1 MASGERWQDWIGRAA
16 ACPREW
22 PFWTEIVL
30 PGGERFY
37 CLDRGGKIVYGLD
50 GIPFV
55 DLLVQVPPVSFGTIV
70 DVQVIFP

>member
-1 MASGERWQDWIGRAA
+1 MASGLRWQDWIGRAA

-30 PGGERFY
+30 PGGETFY
-37 CLDRGGKIVYGLD
+37 CLDRGGKITYRPD

-55 DLLVQVPPVSFGTIV
+55 DLLVKVPPVPFGTVV